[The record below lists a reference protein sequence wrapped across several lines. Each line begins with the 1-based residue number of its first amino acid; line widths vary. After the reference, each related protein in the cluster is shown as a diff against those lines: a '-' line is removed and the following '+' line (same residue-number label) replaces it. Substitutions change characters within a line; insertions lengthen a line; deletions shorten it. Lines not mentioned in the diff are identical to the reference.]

1 KNIERKKMDCIVNK
15 TAISART
22 NRIIG
27 GEAPSKY
34 LTTLEKRA
42 HMAIPTMDR
51 ILSTHLI
58 SAHPLRIDGFESF
71 FEKRRESLLG
81 LIAAAMGKTPTSA
94 VDLSEPTGEPLEDEE
109 EANDEAEVV
118 EGA

>member
-1 KNIERKKMDCIVNK
+1 
-15 TAISART
+15 
-22 NRIIG
+22 
-27 GEAPSKY
+27 
-34 LTTLEKRA
+34 
-42 HMAIPTMDR
+42 MDR